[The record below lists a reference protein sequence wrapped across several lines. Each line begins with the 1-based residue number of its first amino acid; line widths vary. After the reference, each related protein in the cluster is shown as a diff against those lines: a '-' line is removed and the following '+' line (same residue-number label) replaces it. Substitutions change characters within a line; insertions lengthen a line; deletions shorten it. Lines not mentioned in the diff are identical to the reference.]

1 MFDIVPQSP
10 QLLDENYS
18 AWATDFIFQS
28 KALNTTKAYFSD
40 MKYFLAWQKAA
51 YGQNFWPLDEN
62 VVVRYIYENLQEMP
76 EHTEKFLLEQKAKR
90 YAGLFKFGTVRRRL
104 QSLSTAHMQSNHYDP
119 VKSKKVTKLM
129 TAMQRMHEPCKKSK
143 AITKNI
149 LLDMLATA
157 TESILDIRDA
167 AVLCFGWASGGRRRS
182 EIVDAVIENL
192 DEQADGNFLY
202 NISRSK
208 TDQTGKGHVVPIK
221 GIAAAAL
228 RAWLQVSKIKTGYIF
243 RSLTKAHR
251 LRGQMKTATINHIV
265 KYRIKI
271 AGYDPKFYTAHGL
284 RRGFI
289 TEAGKQKCP
298 LGDVMA
304 LSGHKSVRIAME
316 YYESGSVINNS
327 ASNLM

>member
-1 MFDIVPQSP
+1 MIKK
-10 QLLDENYS
+10 
-18 AWATDFIFQS
+18 I
-28 KALNTTKAYFSD
+28 
-40 MKYFLAWQKAA
+40 
-51 YGQNFWPLDEN
+51 
-62 VVVRYIYENLQEMP
+62 
-76 EHTEKFLLEQKAKR
+76 LLEKKVKKHAR
-90 YAGLFKFGTVRRRL
+90 LYKFGTVKRRL
-104 QSLSTAHMQSNHYDP
+104 QSLSISHMQSNHFDP

-129 TAMQRMHEPCKKSK
+129 TAMQKTHGPAQKSK

-149 LLDMLATA
+149 LMDMIATA
-157 TESILDIRDA
+157 NDSVLDIRDA
-167 AVLCFGWASGGRRRS
+167 AILCFAWASGGRRRS
-182 EIVDAVIENL
+182 EIVEAVMENL

-208 TDQTGKGHVVPIK
+208 TDQLGKGHVVPIK
-221 GIAAAAL
+221 GIAASAL

-243 RSLTKAHR
+243 RSLTKSHR

-265 KYRIKI
+265 KYRIKV